1 MSEKNQQAK
10 EIITELQAKVK
21 EYLTKYEKIRGY
33 L

>member
-1 MSEKNQQAK
+1 MSEKNQQGK